1 MSGTINLA
9 TWVIST
15 GGGGGGGGSATNL
28 GVANQTDSTIDIT
41 SSTGTSATLPAATE
55 ALAGLM
61 SAQDKV
67 ALDSISKEVD
77 GGEF

>member
-28 GVANQTDSTIDIT
+28 GVANQTDSAIDIT

-55 ALAGLM
+55 TLAGLM

-67 ALDSISKEVD
+67 TLDSISQEVD
-77 GGEF
+77 GGQF